1 MILKEAYIENF
12 GKLHNKEIVFR
23 PGINVICGGNEVG
36 KTTLAEF
43 LSAMLFGLEPK
54 RGRSQKNDTYRRY
67 EPWNAASYY
76 CGSLRFE
83 IEDRPFVLKRN
94 FYHKEKTAELK
105 NEADGEQLSVEFGD
119 LSMLLGEL
127 GRSAYENTWCI
138 GQTGAVTGDEL
149 ADILRE
155 YLSNLEN
162 TGEADISL
170 LLAQK
175 NLEQRGKEIRREK
188 KALLE
193 EKESRVE
200 KLRVEE
206 QLLTGDMEKLEEQT
220 GHEAIR
226 HDLKIQALM
235 REKIRMADL
244 DGGPMRSGGCVSS
257 VFIWKVC
264 RGSMV
269 RGGNA
274 VSVLSVFCG
283 FHRPQT
289 ASETGGSA
297 GTTESGDAA
306 SSGAGADIRGADDG

>member
-12 GKLHNKEIVFR
+12 GKLHKEEIVFR

-149 ADILRE
+149 AGILRE

-175 NLEQRGKEIRREK
+175 NLEQRGKEISREK

-193 EKESRVE
+193 EKESRID

-206 QLLTGDMEKLEEQT
+206 QLLTGS
-220 GHEAIR
+220 
-226 HDLKIQALM
+226 
-235 REKIRMADL
+235 
-244 DGGPMRSGGCVSS
+244 MRSGGCVSS